1 MQLDP
6 DLNLQKAKKM
16 ARQQEAVRDQSRELK
31 KEEGATLD
39 AVRCLPEDR
48 FLLNKDPSE
57 CHIRSTALAVAV
69 VTYGK
74 TSSQQKRSFATI
86 AIKRDTREVVP

>member
-6 DLNLQKAKKM
+6 DLNLQKVKKM

-48 FLLNKDPSE
+48 FLLNKDPSK
-57 CHIRSTALAVAV
+57 CHIRNTALAVAV

>member
-6 DLNLQKAKKM
+6 DLNLKKAKKM
-16 ARQQEAVRDQSRELK
+16 ARQQEAIRDQSRELK

-57 CHIRSTALAVAV
+57 CHN
-69 VTYGK
+69 K
-74 TSSQQKRSFATI
+74 KHH
-86 AIKRDTREVVP
+86 TRCGSGHLRQDKCPAKEVICHNCLKKGH

>member
-6 DLNLQKAKKM
+6 DLNLQKVKKM
-16 ARQQEAVRDQSRELK
+16 ARQQEAIRDQSRELK

-57 CHIRSTALAVAV
+57 YKKHRTRCGSGHLRQDKFPAKEVICHNCHKK
-69 VTYGK
+69 GH
-74 TSSQQKRSFATI
+74 
-86 AIKRDTREVVP
+86 